1 MPIPS
6 PPSPIAVLACSRTSR
21 YKPAVGRGVA
31 QPGRALSSGGRGRRF
46 ESSLPDQVTASA
58 SSFVRTRRSLPVLVR
73 NSLLPLRRSAA
84 PFSRLTTHSAAECSS
99 DGSPSARLLVVP
111 AGRPKCFR
119 SKPNTKQ
126 CHAGM
131 CRRPGC
137 FRECCAISEVWHA
150 NLGQVFNALMLVI
163 EIVGSAGRRS
173 WPCVQQTARLCLSTV
188 GLSVPVRLRRRS
200 CRWLIIAILVTT
212 GYCKARSDHGTCF
225 RWGGRSR

>member
-58 SSFVRTRRSLPVLVR
+58 SSFVRSRRSLPVLVR
-73 NSLLPLRRSAA
+73 NSLLPLLRSAA

-99 DGSPSARLLVVP
+99 DGLPSARLLVVP

-119 SKPNTKQ
+119 SK
-126 CHAGM
+126 AGH
-131 CRRPGC
+131 RTVSYRYVWATRLL
-137 FRECCAISEVWHA
+137 RECCAISEVWHA
-150 NLGQVFNALMLVI
+150 SLGQVFSALMLVI
-163 EIVGSAGRRS
+163 EIVGSVGRRS
-173 WPCVQQTARLCLSTV
+173 WPCVQQTACLCLSTA